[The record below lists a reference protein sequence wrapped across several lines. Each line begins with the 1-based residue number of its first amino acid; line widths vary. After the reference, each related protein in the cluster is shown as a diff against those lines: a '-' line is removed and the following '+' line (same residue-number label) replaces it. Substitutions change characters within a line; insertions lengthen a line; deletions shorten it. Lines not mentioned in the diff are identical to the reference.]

1 MSCGRKRGQADD
13 RCRAPQN
20 RPRTTA
26 APLSHASSSRKL
38 VSPTGDSIGFILVAV
53 LVELVGRSEVHRPL
67 PVDAQEPVECW
78 LQPQLVSLPVK
89 FQGSLSR
96 EEARFQLAHLDLVA
110 QIAEEVRLIGV
121 SRLLESL
128 QNSVESLVTLR
139 SVVVICLEMAVDEV
153 ESLQSDGKE
162 ELR

>member
-1 MSCGRKRGQADD
+1 MVAAEHLKID
-13 RCRAPQN
+13 RVPLQRRLAT
-20 RPRTTA
+20 PRVVEY
-26 APLSHASSSRKL
+26 P
-38 VSPTGDSIGFILVAV
+38 VSPTGDSIDFILVAV
-53 LVELVGRSEVHRPL
+53 LVELVGRSEVQRPF
-67 PVDAQEPVECW
+67 PVDTQEPVECW

-128 QNSVESLVTLR
+128 QNSVESLVTLC